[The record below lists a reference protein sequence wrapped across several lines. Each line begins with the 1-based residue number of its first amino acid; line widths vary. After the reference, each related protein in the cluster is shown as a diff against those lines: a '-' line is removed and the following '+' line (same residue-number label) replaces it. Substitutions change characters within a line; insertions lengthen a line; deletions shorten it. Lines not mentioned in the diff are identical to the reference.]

1 MERQEIL
8 EVLYEW
14 QNLILQTEGIE
25 RSYEKE
31 IITTI
36 GSKPIKIITGFRR
49 SGKSFLVLRILK
61 ELIRQKS
68 IKLEN
73 ILYLNFEDL
82 RLSEINTAKKLNKV
96 YQIFLST
103 VAKEGD
109 KIIVLDEVQNI
120 QDWDKFVRTIYEKKS
135 ISNEIEII
143 LTGSNSELLSSE
155 LGSNLAGRFIE
166 FFILPFSFSEYLRY
180 SKLNIKSE
188 SDYNRHQNKIRSLF
202 YEYIKYGGLP
212 EHFSIT
218 TEKAKYSYLEGIIN
232 KVILDDIIKRFSVKN
247 TFLIEKILYYVTSN
261 IGNIISY
268 SRVKGYIKNLGL
280 EIKQDTIVNYI
291 EYLLK
296 SFALFEVSKFDW
308 KSKRIFAGSKK
319 YYSIDPGMVNLYK
332 GLSNNFS
339 KQLENLVY
347 IELKRRDEV
356 KNIHYASNGKE
367 IDFITETK
375 KDIFNKYQICQEL
388 TNTNKDREL
397 KAFSIVDKYL
407 HKGENTLI
415 TLEDYEEKLNFNGVK
430 INKRNLIKYLTLS

>member
-1 MERQEIL
+1 M
-8 EVLYEW
+8 
-14 QNLILQTEGIE
+14 
-25 RSYEKE
+25 
-31 IITTI
+31 
-36 GSKPIKIITGFRR
+36 
-49 SGKSFLVLRILK
+49 
-61 ELIRQKS
+61 
-68 IKLEN
+68 
-73 ILYLNFEDL
+73 
-82 RLSEINTAKKLNKV
+82 
-96 YQIFLST
+96 
-103 VAKEGD
+103 
-109 KIIVLDEVQNI
+109 
-120 QDWDKFVRTIYEKKS
+120 
-135 ISNEIEII
+135 EII
-143 LTGSNSELLSSE
+143 LTGSNSGLLSSE

-188 SDYNRHQNKIRSLF
+188 SDYNRHQDKIRSLF

-247 TFLIEKILYYVTSN
+247 TFLIEKILYYLTSN